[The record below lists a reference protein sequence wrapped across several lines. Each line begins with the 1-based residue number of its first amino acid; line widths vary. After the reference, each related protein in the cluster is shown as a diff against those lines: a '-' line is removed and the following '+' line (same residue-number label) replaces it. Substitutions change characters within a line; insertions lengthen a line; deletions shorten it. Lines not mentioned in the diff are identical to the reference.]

1 MKLSYTKIG
10 DYLLPNI
17 TIKNQ
22 NYGLNDCLILIF
34 LQIYQKIFKA
44 YLVNILYDQIIY

>member
-1 MKLSYTKIG
+1 MTKYICKSVVRSFTI
-10 DYLLPNI
+10 LINL
-17 TIKNQ
+17 IKNQ

-44 YLVNILYDQIIY
+44 YLVNISMTK